1 MGTRKL
7 EATLLLA
14 LQFLPKESLF
24 QGVFAYCSIL
34 QLVKV
39 PLLLKLALQL
49 NQAVFLEVWEKELK
63 EACRRT
69 VWNYLIDSVKYWKIH
84 RNLGPIFFAIYVPRS

>member
-24 QGVFAYCSIL
+24 QGASAYFSM
-34 QLVKV
+34 VKTAKV

-49 NQAVFLEVWEKELK
+49 NRAVFLEVWDKELK
-63 EACRRT
+63 EAM
-69 VWNYLIDSVKYWKIH
+69 
-84 RNLGPIFFAIYVPRS
+84 